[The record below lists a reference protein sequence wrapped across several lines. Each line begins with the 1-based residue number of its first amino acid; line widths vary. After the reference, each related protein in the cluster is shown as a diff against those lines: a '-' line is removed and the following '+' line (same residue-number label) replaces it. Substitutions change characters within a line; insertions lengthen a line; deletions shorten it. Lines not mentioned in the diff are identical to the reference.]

1 MKKKESK
8 VLALILM
15 LAMVLSVSMLM
26 TSCGEPSTLEEYLAE
41 NEELQEQLNSLAE
54 SQEDMTV
61 EIKENQIL
69 YTYTMPQQIEED
81 ILEDVKAKFEETMES
96 LGSTFEGIASTCE
109 EETKIKGI
117 TVKVTYLN
125 NDGSEI
131 YSQEYEAKSE

>member
-26 TSCGEPSTLEEYLAE
+26 TSCGEPSTLEEYVAE
-41 NEELQEQLNSLAE
+41 DAELQEQLDSLAK

-81 ILEDVKAKFEETMES
+81 LLEDVKAKFEETMES
-96 LGSTFEGIASTCE
+96 LGSSFESIATSCE
-109 EETKIKGI
+109 EQTKISGI

>member
-26 TSCGEPSTLEEYLAE
+26 TSCGEPATLEEYVAE
-41 NEELQEQLNSLAE
+41 NADLQEQLDSLAK
-54 SQEDMTV
+54 SQNGMTV

-81 ILEDVKAKFEETMES
+81 LLDDVKAQFEETMES
-96 LGSTFEGIASTCE
+96 YGSTFEGIASTCE
-109 EETKIKGI
+109 EQTKISGI
-117 TVKVTYLN
+117 TVKVSYLN

-131 YSQEYEAKSE
+131 YSQEYSAKSE